1 MIDHPIKDG
10 VVNPVIKGI
19 SMPKLG
25 MEPKRRAA
33 LVSAV
38 IDEIGEA
45 GSLDVTVSKIAK
57 RAGMSSGLAHHYFG
71 SKDQMLIAA
80 MRHILKVF
88 SQRVVEGLAEA
99 KGAHSRLEAII
110 RANFEEHVF
119 DQRKTSAW
127 LSFYA
132 LSQSNEDAAHL
143 MQIYQRRL
151 RSNLLHELRALTDQP
166 DAIERAVS
174 AQIDGVYLRAALSN
188 QETDPMAAE
197 TVMMTCRALLGKA

>member
-1 MIDHPIKDG
+1 
-10 VVNPVIKGI
+10 
-19 SMPKLG
+19 MPKLG

-88 SQRVVEGLAEA
+88 SQRVVKGLAEA
-99 KGAHSRLEAII
+99 QG
-110 RANFEEHVF
+110 
-119 DQRKTSAW
+119 
-127 LSFYA
+127 
-132 LSQSNEDAAHL
+132 
-143 MQIYQRRL
+143 
-151 RSNLLHELRALTDQP
+151 
-166 DAIERAVS
+166 
-174 AQIDGVYLRAALSN
+174 RAAGLRPSS
-188 QETDPMAAE
+188 EPTLKIMSSTSGKPPLGSASTRCRYPMW
-197 TVMMTCRALLGKA
+197 MPHI

>member
-1 MIDHPIKDG
+1 
-10 VVNPVIKGI
+10 
-19 SMPKLG
+19 MPKLG

-45 GSLDVTVSKIAK
+45 RSLDVTVSKIAK

-88 SQRVVEGLAEA
+88 SKRVVQGLAEA
-99 KGAHSRLEAII
+99 QGPRGRLEAII
-110 RANFEEHVF
+110 RANFEDHVF
-119 DQRKTSAW
+119 DRRKTSAW

-132 LSQSNEDAAHL
+132 LSQCNEDAAHL
-143 MQIYQRRL
+143 MRVYQRRL
-151 RSNLLHELRALTDQP
+151 RSNLLHELRAVSRQP
-166 DAIERAVS
+166 ETIERTVS
-174 AQIDGVYLRAALSN
+174 ALIDGVYLRAALS
-188 QETDPMAAE
+188 QQGAVPLAAE
-197 TVMMTCRALLGKA
+197 TVITTLDALLRDL

>member
-1 MIDHPIKDG
+1 
-10 VVNPVIKGI
+10 
-19 SMPKLG
+19 MPKLG

-33 LVSAV
+33 LVDAV

-80 MRHILKVF
+80 MRHILTIF
-88 SQRVVEGLAEA
+88 SQRVIAGLADAEGPA
-99 KGAHSRLEAII
+99 ERIKAII
-110 RANFEEHVF
+110 RANFEDHVF
-119 DQRKTSAW
+119 ERRKTSAW

-143 MQIYQRRL
+143 MEIYQKRL
-151 RSNLLHELRALTDQP
+151 RSNLLHDLRKTSSRP
-166 DAIERAVS
+166 EKIERTLS
-174 AQIDGVYLRAALSN
+174 ALIDGVYLRAALGK
-188 QETDPMAAE
+188 QGPDPLAAE
-197 TVMMTCRALLGKA
+197 TVILAFDALLARQ

>member
-1 MIDHPIKDG
+1 
-10 VVNPVIKGI
+10 
-19 SMPKLG
+19 MPKLG

-80 MRHILKVF
+80 MRHILKVY
-88 SQRVVEGLAEA
+88 SQKVVGGLRHAQD
-99 KGAHSRLEAII
+99 SRARLDAII
-110 RANFEEHVF
+110 RANFEDHVF

-132 LSQSNEDAAHL
+132 LSQSNEDAAYL
-143 MQIYQRRL
+143 MGVYQRRL
-151 RSNLLHELRALTDQP
+151 RSNLMHELRALSNRP
-166 DAIERAVS
+166 EAVERALS
-174 AQIDGVYLRAALSN
+174 AQIDGVYLRAALSK
-188 QETDPMAAE
+188 QKTVPLAAD
-197 TVMMTCRALLGKA
+197 TVVMTCSALLQNG

>member
-1 MIDHPIKDG
+1 
-10 VVNPVIKGI
+10 
-19 SMPKLG
+19 MPKLG

-45 GSLDVTVSKIAK
+45 RSLDVTVSKIAK

-80 MRHILKVF
+80 MRHILKIF
-88 SQRVVEGLAEA
+88 SQRVVKRLAA
-99 KGAHSRLEAII
+99 AQGPRARLDAII
-110 RANFEEHVF
+110 RANFEDHVF
-119 DQRKTSAW
+119 DRRKTSAW

-151 RSNLLHELRALTDQP
+151 RSNLLHELRELSGQA
-166 DAIERAVS
+166 DAIERALS
-174 AQIDGVYLRAALSN
+174 ALIDGVYLRAALSR
-188 QETDPMAAE
+188 QGPPPMAAE
-197 TVMMTCRALLGKA
+197 TVILTLDALLGDP